1 MHRAVTSARLLALAL
16 VLVAG
21 ATLSAAGYTM
31 RRLRADVIGNSLA
44 IAALHSRSF
53 EDFLTQ
59 SLRVTELATANAV
72 STPGF
77 DGAASQIS
85 GALAASLRHAPSMR
99 SMSLLSLDGRIAAST
114 NPANVGK
121 AVSTLS
127 FLPPDARGTDLLR
140 IGRPWLGRDFA
151 DGRPLAED
159 SAASAD
165 AKTFLPIT
173 QTLSDAG
180 VETTLLVALNPD
192 YFINHMSQKLSPA
205 EGKVSILR
213 YDGTMLMST
222 DPARTTGELARGL
235 MRELH
240 LPEVEAAHFERMD
253 EEGRAVLVAFR
264 ASHLYPIV
272 VVTEL
277 YRDQALAPWR
287 TELRSLFM
295 VLVPALLALTA
306 VSIAFYRRQQL
317 IVAVRAEA
325 DRHER
330 LHATVYRAS
339 TDAIVITDRDAQ
351 VLSVNPAFTE
361 MLGYQPDEVRGK
373 NPRMWSSGQHDDAV
387 YQGLWQALLRDG
399 VWKGELINRRRDGS
413 LFDAEVS
420 INVSRDDQGE
430 FQHFIAYITD
440 VSKRKQA
447 ELDLRESEGRFRDLT
462 HLSSDWYWEQDEN
475 FRFVRMDGDLR
486 TLSGVAAQDHIG
498 LTRWDMPALNLSD
511 ADWAAHK
518 ALLNA
523 HQPFYNFEMRRPD
536 HDGRRHWVS
545 ISGTPKFDAQG
556 RFVGY
561 RGVGSN
567 ITDRKLAEEGLTL
580 AASVFTHSHEAIM
593 ITEMDGTIINVNE
606 AFTRITRYA
615 ADEVIGRN
623 PRLLSSGLQDTEFYA
638 ALWHSLI
645 HQGHWYGEIWNRRK
659 NGEIFA
665 AMQTISAVRDSQG
678 RNTHFVALFSDVTPL
693 KEHERQLQRIAHF
706 DSLTSLPNRMLLAD
720 RLQQGMAVARRSGR
734 KLSVVFL
741 DLDGFKAINDRHGH
755 KAGDQLLVTLAARMK
770 DVLRD
775 TDTLA
780 RLGGDEFVAVL
791 VEQTSGSASLPV
803 LDRLLAAASQPVVV
817 GDLVCQ
823 VSASLGVTFYPQAG
837 DVDADQL
844 LRQADQAMYQ
854 AKLAGKNRYHV
865 FDAEGDQHLRD
876 HHEGMDRIRRALQ
889 SQEFVLHYQPKVNLR
904 TGEVVGAEALIRW
917 QHPERGLLL
926 PGAFLPDTNGSA
938 LGVEIGDWVI
948 DTALAQIEAWQADH
962 LDLPVSVNVSGAQL
976 QPVDFMHRLK
986 AALARHPTVSPDR
999 LQMEVLETTALDD
1012 IEQVANIIRAC
1023 RELGVTFA
1031 LDDFGTG
1038 YSSLIYLRRLP
1049 VSQIKIDQTFVQGIV
1064 TDPDDLAILQGV
1076 LTLARAFRREVI
1088 AEGVETVEQGEA
1100 LLRLGCELAQGYCI
1114 ARPMPAAEMPAWC
1127 ATWQTRPRWRKQ
1139 PAIGPNDVEPA
1150 PGEMMDG
1157 DRAGAP
1163 QR

>member
-1 MHRAVTSARLLALAL
+1 MHRAATSARLLALAL

-21 ATLSAAGYTM
+21 ATLSAAAYTM
-31 RRLRADVIGNSLA
+31 WRLRADVVENSLA

-77 DGAASQIS
+77 DGASSQIN
-85 GALAASLRHAPSMR
+85 GALAATLRHAPSMR
-99 SMSLLSLDGRIAAST
+99 SMSLLSPDGRIAAST
-114 NPANVGK
+114 NPANVGV

-127 FLPPDARGTDLLR
+127 FLPPDARGADLLR

-151 DGRPLAED
+151 DGKPLAED

-180 VETTLLVALNPD
+180 VEATLLVALNPD

-222 DPARTTGELARGL
+222 DPAHTTGELERGL
-235 MRELH
+235 MHELH
-240 LPEVEAAHFERMD
+240 LPEVESAQFERVE

-287 TELRSLFM
+287 TELRTLFM
-295 VLVPALLALTA
+295 MLVPALLALTA
-306 VSIAFYRRQQL
+306 LAVAFYRRQQQ

-339 TDAIVITDRDAQ
+339 TDAIVITDRAAQ
-351 VLSVNPAFTE
+351 ILSVNPAFTE
-361 MLGYQPDEVRGK
+361 MLGYQPDEVRGR
-373 NPRMWSSGQHDDAV
+373 NPRVWSSGQHDEAV
-387 YQGLWQALLRDG
+387 YQGMWRALLHDG

-498 LTRWDMPALNLSD
+498 LARWDMPALNLTE

-536 HDGRRHWVS
+536 RDGRRHWVS
-545 ISGTPKFDAQG
+545 ISGTPRFDAQG

-561 RGVGSN
+561 RGVGTN

-606 AFTRITRYA
+606 AFTRITRYG

-623 PRLLSSGLQDTEFYA
+623 PRLLNSGLQDAEFHA
-638 ALWHSLI
+638 ALWQSLLQ
-645 HQGHWYGEIWNRRK
+645 QGHWYGEIWNRRK

-665 AMQTISAVRDSQG
+665 AMQTISAVRDNQG
-678 RNTHFVALFSDVTPL
+678 RITQFVALFSDVTTL
-693 KEHERQLQRIAHF
+693 KEHERQLERIAHY
-706 DSLTSLPNRMLLAD
+706 DALTTLPNRMLLAD

-734 KLSVVFL
+734 TLAVVFL
-741 DLDGFKAINDRHGH
+741 DLDGFKAINDGHGH
-755 KAGDQLLVTLAARMK
+755 KTGDQLLVTLAARMK

-775 TDTLA
+775 VDTLA

-791 VEQTSGSASLPV
+791 VDQSSGFASLPV
-803 LDRLLAAASQPVVV
+803 LNRLLAAAAQPVVV
-817 GDLVCQ
+817 GDMVCQ

-876 HHEGMDRIRRALQ
+876 HHEGMDRIRRALR
-889 SQEFVLHYQPKVNLR
+889 SNEFTLHYQPKVNLR

-917 QHPERGLLL
+917 QHPDRGLLL
-926 PGAFLPDTNGSA
+926 PAAFLPDTDGNL
-938 LGVEIGDWVI
+938 LGIEIGEWVI
-948 DTALAQIEAWQADH
+948 EKALAQMAAWKWKG
-962 LDLPVSVNVSGAQL
+962 LDLPVSVNISGAQL
-976 QPVDFMHRLK
+976 QQVDFMVRLK

-999 LQMEVLETTALDD
+999 LQMEVLETTALED
-1012 IEQVANIIRAC
+1012 IEQVSSVIRSC

-1038 YSSLIYLRRLP
+1038 YSSLIYLKRLP
-1049 VSQIKIDQTFVQGIV
+1049 VSQIKIDQTFVRGMV

-1076 LTLARAFRREVI
+1076 LALARAFRREVI
-1088 AEGVETVEQGEA
+1088 AEGVETAEQGEA
-1100 LLRLGCELAQGYCI
+1100 LLRLGCELAQGFCI
-1114 ARPMPAAEMPAWC
+1114 ARPMPAAELPGWC
-1127 ATWQTRPRWRKQ
+1127 ATWETKPCPGELPTSGQDE
-1139 PAIGPNDVEPA
+1139 AEPGHPTMA
-1150 PGEMMDG
+1150 PGG
-1157 DRAGAP
+1157 RADT
-1163 QR
+1163 QTQ